1 MAVKAWEALEKQT
14 DLKLRDL
21 AEEREE
27 ECFTF
32 EQITAQPK
40 TVVLLRPL
48 QVQKRWTT
56 LLTVYN
62 KCGTSHPLEN
72 DNWSTIFLL
81 RP

>member
-40 TVVLLRPL
+40 
-48 QVQKRWTT
+48 Q
-56 LLTVYN
+56 
-62 KCGTSHPLEN
+62 
-72 DNWSTIFLL
+72 
-81 RP
+81 